1 MKTFKYSTIVTL
13 ILTVLSAVAIFA
25 IDDVIPD
32 MVSGPMK
39 NHILD
44 NMGNYNAFLFGIF
57 TGSLVSFIVAVV
69 GYATERRRL
78 IAEIW
83 HNARKLTI
91 DFKLL
96 LLDNIEF
103 KDLTHDKLSKIIEDQ
118 QGFNQQVRE
127 WLTFHSSPYT
137 MNIMQLDFLINHGKT
152 ANLIK
157 TLEKN
162 VQILR
167 GVVDGF
173 MNAYLNKRLE
183 DNYGDVDIE
192 RLFAVITNQDEDQVL
207 NEIQSHLDE
216 IFNFLNKK

>member
-1 MKTFKYSTIVTL
+1 MKTFKYSIIVTL

-25 IDDVIPD
+25 IDDVIPN
-32 MVSGPMK
+32 MLNGPMK

-44 NMGNYNAFLFGIF
+44 NMNNYNAFLFGIF
-57 TGSLVSFIVAVV
+57 TGSLVSLIVAVV

-83 HNARKLTI
+83 NNARKLTI

-96 LLDNIEF
+96 LLDNIDF
-103 KDLTHDKLSKIIEDQ
+103 KDLTHEKLSKIIEDQ

-127 WLTFHSSPYT
+127 WLTFHSSPYM
-137 MNIMQLDFLINHGKT
+137 MNIMQLDFMINHGEA
-152 ANLIK
+152 ANLVK

-162 VQILR
+162 IKILR
-167 GVVDGF
+167 SVVDGF
-173 MNAYLNKRLE
+173 MNVYLNKRLQ
-183 DNYGDVDIE
+183 NSYGDVDIE
-192 RLFAVITNQDEDQVL
+192 KLFAVITNQDKDKVLHTVEDL
-207 NEIQSHLDE
+207 LDE

>member
-13 ILTVLSAVAIFA
+13 IMTLLSAFAIFA
-25 IDDVIPD
+25 IDDVIPG
-32 MVSGPMK
+32 MVGDPLKS
-39 NHILD
+39 HVLD
-44 NMGNYNAFLFGIF
+44 NLNNYNAFLFGIF

-69 GYATERRRL
+69 GYTTERRRL

-83 HNARKLTI
+83 NNARKLTI

-103 KDLTHDKLSKIIEDQ
+103 KDLTHDKLSQIIEDQ

-127 WLTFHSSPYT
+127 WLTFHSSPY
-137 MNIMQLDFLINHGKT
+137 MLNIMQLDFLINHGEN

-162 VQILR
+162 IQILR
-167 GVVDGF
+167 SVVDGF
-173 MNAYLNKRLE
+173 MNAYLNKRLR

-192 RLFAVITNQDEDQVL
+192 KLFAVITNQDEGNVL
-207 NEIQSHLDE
+207 QTVEDLLDD
-216 IFNFLNKK
+216 IFVFLNKK

>member
-13 ILTVLSAVAIFA
+13 ILTLLSAVAIFA
-25 IDDVIPD
+25 IDDVIPNILND
-32 MVSGPMK
+32 PMK
-39 NHILD
+39 DHILENLD
-44 NMGNYNAFLFGIF
+44 NYNAFLFGIF

-83 HNARKLTI
+83 NNARKLTI

-96 LLDNIEF
+96 LLDNIDF
-103 KDLTHDKLSKIIEDQ
+103 KDLTQDKLSKTIEDQ

-127 WLTFHSSPYT
+127 WLTFHSSPYM
-137 MNIMQLDFLINHGKT
+137 MNIMQLDFLINHGET

-162 VQILR
+162 IKILR
-167 GVVDGF
+167 SVVDGF
-173 MNAYLNKRLE
+173 MNAYLNKRLK

-192 RLFAVITNQDEDQVL
+192 KLFAVITDQDEEKVL
-207 NEIQSHLDE
+207 QTVEDLLEDI
-216 IFNFLNKK
+216 IKFLNKK

>member
-1 MKTFKYSTIVTL
+1 MKTFKYSIIVTL

-25 IDDVIPD
+25 IDDVIPN
-32 MVSGPMK
+32 MLNGLMK

-44 NMGNYNAFLFGIF
+44 NMNNYNAFLFGIF
-57 TGSLVSFIVAVV
+57 TGSLVSLIVAVV

-83 HNARKLTI
+83 NNARKLTI

-96 LLDNIEF
+96 LLDNIDF
-103 KDLTHDKLSKIIEDQ
+103 KDLTHEKLSKIIEDQ

-127 WLTFHSSPYT
+127 WLTFHSSPYM
-137 MNIMQLDFLINHGKT
+137 MNIMQLDFMINHGEA
-152 ANLIK
+152 ANLVK

-162 VQILR
+162 IKILR
-167 GVVDGF
+167 SVVDGF
-173 MNAYLNKRLE
+173 MNVYLNKRLQ
-183 DNYGDVDIE
+183 NSYGDVDIE
-192 RLFAVITNQDEDQVL
+192 KLFAVITNQDKDKVLHTVEDL
-207 NEIQSHLDE
+207 LDE

>member
-13 ILTVLSAVAIFA
+13 ILTLLSAIAIFA
-25 IDDVIPD
+25 IDDVIPGL
-32 MVSGPMK
+32 VSGSLK

-44 NMGNYNAFLFGIF
+44 NMVNYNAFLFGIF
-57 TGSLVSFIVAVV
+57 TGSLVSLIVAVV

-83 HNARKLTI
+83 NNARKLTI

-96 LLDNIEF
+96 LLDNIDF
-103 KDLTHDKLSKIIEDQ
+103 KNLTHDKLAETIEDQ

-127 WLTFHSSPYT
+127 WLTFHSSPY
-137 MNIMQLDFLINHGKT
+137 MVNMMQLDFMINYGET

-157 TLEKN
+157 TLNKN
-162 VQILR
+162 VKILR
-167 GVVDGF
+167 AVVDGF
-173 MNAYLNKRLE
+173 MNAYLNKRLK

-192 RLFAVITNQDEDQVL
+192 KLFAVITNQDDDKVL
-207 NEIQSHLDE
+207 LTVEKLLDE
-216 IFNFLNKK
+216 IFVLLNKK

>member
-13 ILTVLSAVAIFA
+13 ILTVVSALAIFA
-25 IDDVIPD
+25 IDDVIPG
-32 MVSGPMK
+32 MISGPLK
-39 NHILD
+39 DHILD
-44 NMGNYNAFLFGIF
+44 NLDNYNAFLFGIF

-83 HNARKLTI
+83 NNARKLTI

-103 KDLTHDKLSKIIEDQ
+103 KDLTHDKLSQIIEDQ
-118 QGFNQQVRE
+118 QGFNQQVRD

-137 MNIMQLDFLINHGKT
+137 INIMQLDFLINHGET

-167 GVVDGF
+167 AVVDGF
-173 MNAYLNKRLE
+173 MNAYLNKRLK

-192 RLFAVITNQDEDQVL
+192 KLFAVITNQDEDNVLQTVEDLLDQVF
-207 NEIQSHLDE
+207 E
-216 IFNFLNKK
+216 FLNKK

>member
-13 ILTVLSAVAIFA
+13 ILTLLSAIAIFA
-25 IDDVIPD
+25 IDDVVPNILN
-32 MVSGPMK
+32 GPMK
-39 NHILD
+39 DHILD
-44 NMGNYNAFLFGIF
+44 NMDNYNAFLFGIF

-83 HNARKLTI
+83 NNARKLTI

-96 LLDNIEF
+96 LLDNIDF
-103 KDLTHDKLSKIIEDQ
+103 KDLTQDKLSKTIEDQ

-127 WLTFHSSPYT
+127 WLTFHSSPYM
-137 MNIMQLDFLINHGKT
+137 MNIMQLDFLINHGET

-162 VQILR
+162 IKILR
-167 GVVDGF
+167 SVVDGF
-173 MNAYLNKRLE
+173 MNAYLNKRLK

-192 RLFAVITNQDEDQVL
+192 KLFAVITDQDEEKVL
-207 NEIQSHLDE
+207 QTVEDLLED
-216 IFNFLNKK
+216 IFKFLNKK

>member
-13 ILTVLSAVAIFA
+13 ILTLLSALAIFA
-25 IDDVIPD
+25 IDDVLPGIVNEPIK
-32 MVSGPMK
+32 S
-39 NHILD
+39 HILD
-44 NMGNYNAFLFGIF
+44 NLNNYNAFLFGIF

-96 LLDNIEF
+96 LLDNIDF
-103 KDLTHDKLSKIIEDQ
+103 KDLTHDKLFKIIEDQ

-137 MNIMQLDFLINHGKT
+137 MNIMQLDFLINHGET

-173 MNAYLNKRLE
+173 MNAYLNKRLK

-192 RLFAVITNQDEDQVL
+192 KLFAVITYQDEDNVL
-207 NEIQSHLDE
+207 QTVEDLLNN
-216 IFNFLNKK
+216 IFIFLNKK

>member
-1 MKTFKYSTIVTL
+1 MKTFKYSIIVTL

-25 IDDVIPD
+25 IDDVIPN
-32 MVSGPMK
+32 MLNGPMK

-44 NMGNYNAFLFGIF
+44 NVNNYNAFLFGIF
-57 TGSLVSFIVAVV
+57 TGSLVSLIVAVV

-83 HNARKLTI
+83 NNARKLTI

-96 LLDNIEF
+96 LLDNIDF
-103 KDLTHDKLSKIIEDQ
+103 KDLTHEKLSKIIEDQ

-127 WLTFHSSPYT
+127 WLTFHSSPYM
-137 MNIMQLDFLINHGKT
+137 MNIMQLDFMINHGEA
-152 ANLIK
+152 ANLVK

-162 VQILR
+162 VKILR
-167 GVVDGF
+167 SVVDGF
-173 MNAYLNKRLE
+173 MNVYLNKRLQ
-183 DNYGDVDIE
+183 NSYGDVDIE
-192 RLFAVITNQDEDQVL
+192 KLFAVITNQDKDKVLHTVEDL
-207 NEIQSHLDE
+207 LDE

>member
-13 ILTVLSAVAIFA
+13 ILTLLSAIAIFA
-25 IDDVIPD
+25 IDDVVPNILNGSIKD
-32 MVSGPMK
+32 
-39 NHILD
+39 HILD
-44 NMGNYNAFLFGIF
+44 NMDNYNAFLFGIF

-83 HNARKLTI
+83 NNARKLTI

-96 LLDNIEF
+96 LLDNIDF
-103 KDLTHDKLSKIIEDQ
+103 KDLTQDKLSKTIEDQ

-127 WLTFHSSPYT
+127 WLTFHSSPYM
-137 MNIMQLDFLINHGKT
+137 MNIMQLDFLINHGET

-162 VQILR
+162 IKILR
-167 GVVDGF
+167 SVVDGF
-173 MNAYLNKRLE
+173 MNAYLNKRLK

-192 RLFAVITNQDEDQVL
+192 KLFAVITDQDEEKVL
-207 NEIQSHLDE
+207 QTVEDLLED
-216 IFNFLNKK
+216 IFKFLNKK

>member
-13 ILTVLSAVAIFA
+13 ILTLLSAIAIFA
-25 IDDVIPD
+25 IDDVVPNILN
-32 MVSGPMK
+32 GPMK
-39 NHILD
+39 DHILD
-44 NMGNYNAFLFGIF
+44 NMDNYNAFLFGIF

-83 HNARKLTI
+83 NNARKLTI

-96 LLDNIEF
+96 LLDNIDF
-103 KDLTHDKLSKIIEDQ
+103 KDLTHDKLSKTIEDQ

-127 WLTFHSSPYT
+127 WLTFHSSPYM
-137 MNIMQLDFLINHGKT
+137 MNIMQLDFLINHGET

-162 VQILR
+162 IKILR
-167 GVVDGF
+167 SVVDGF
-173 MNAYLNKRLE
+173 MNAYLNKRLK

-192 RLFAVITNQDEDQVL
+192 KLFAVITDQDEEKVL
-207 NEIQSHLDE
+207 QTVEDLLED
-216 IFNFLNKK
+216 IFKFLNKK

>member
-25 IDDVIPD
+25 IDDVIPN
-32 MVSGPMK
+32 MLNGPMK
-39 NHILD
+39 DHILN
-44 NMGNYNAFLFGIF
+44 NMDNYNAFLFGIF
-57 TGSLVSFIVAVV
+57 TGSLVSLIVAVV

-83 HNARKLTI
+83 NNARKLTI

-96 LLDNIEF
+96 LLDNIDF
-103 KDLTHDKLSKIIEDQ
+103 KDLTHEKLSKIIEDQ

-127 WLTFHSSPYT
+127 WLTFHSSPYL
-137 MNIMQLDFLINHGKT
+137 MNIMQLDFMINHGEA
-152 ANLIK
+152 ANLVK

-162 VQILR
+162 IKILR
-167 GVVDGF
+167 SVVDGF
-173 MNAYLNKRLE
+173 MNAYLNKRLK

-192 RLFAVITNQDEDQVL
+192 KLFAVITNQDKDKVLHTVEDL
-207 NEIQSHLDE
+207 LDE